1 MLPPSTTCHSN
12 RCSSSF
18 LAFSEAR
25 NPASTKIPVSQIC
38 LHLLDRTD
46 ALVQSLLP
54 IPCHMSDDLI
64 DIYRLSVRT
73 DGSRTNP
80 AGLVGVVWVP
90 IFKTLCPTSNT
101 ASVCARLSHLYISFV
116 GIPPL
121 REILSLHVAET
132 TCFRTEIYRGANV
145 GDMIFVLV

>member
-1 MLPPSTTCHSN
+1 
-12 RCSSSF
+12 
-18 LAFSEAR
+18 
-25 NPASTKIPVSQIC
+25 
-38 LHLLDRTD
+38 
-46 ALVQSLLP
+46 
-54 IPCHMSDDLI
+54 MSHDLI
-64 DIYRLSVRT
+64 DIYRLSVGT
-73 DGSRTNP
+73 GGSRTNP

-90 IFKTLCPTSNT
+90 IFKTLCTSSDT
-101 ASVCARLSHLYISFV
+101 ASVCARLSHLYISFA